1 MVRAPWFR
9 HTADMPTPFVAAPS
23 CAECGQAASHVELVG
38 PVAPDTPA
46 WRFVYSGPGGS
57 NGSGDVITEERADR
71 LTEAFVEPFHFITI
85 ATAGLYDNAGFCE
98 RCDAAYCGW
107 HWNITPTG
115 FGTCP
120 RGHSTSL
127 DPHWSP
133 ES

>member
-1 MVRAPWFR
+1 MSNSSARSRRDA
-9 HTADMPTPFVAAPS
+9 
-23 CAECGQAASHVELVG
+23 
-38 PVAPDTPA
+38 PA

-57 NGSGDVITEERADR
+57 NGSGDVITEERAER
-71 LTEAFVEPFHFITI
+71 LTEAFVEPFHFVTI

-107 HWNITPTG
+107 HWNITPSG